1 MAAYV
6 YPGLTYVKS
15 SLIVQ
20 PSSYNRMK
28 PEKQETLKRGAF
40 LKSLGLSTSALM
52 AYYCLGTT
60 MSSCGSKSDDPSPG
74 GGGGG
79 GGNGITGSTTGNSI
93 NFTIDLTHGTYSPL
107 KTVGAYRVI
116 GDVLVA
122 FTTNSTYVALSKTCT
137 HEGFTLRYRDSSN
150 DIFCSNHGSE
160 FTITGAVQKRP
171 DTGDNISALRVYK
184 ISLSSD
190 GNTLT
195 VTT

>member
-1 MAAYV
+1 
-6 YPGLTYVKS
+6 
-15 SLIVQ
+15 
-20 PSSYNRMK
+20 MK
-28 PEKQETLKRGAF
+28 PEKKETLKRGAF
-40 LKSLGLSTSALM
+40 LKSLGPSTSALM

-74 GGGGG
+74 GN
-79 GGNGITGSTTGNSI
+79 GNGDGISGTTTGNAV
-93 NFTIDLTHGTYSPL
+93 NFTIDLTNGTYSPL
-107 KTVGAYRVI
+107 KTAGAYRVI

-122 FTTNSTYVALSKTCT
+122 FTTNSTYVALSKACT
-137 HEGFTLRYRDSSN
+137 HEGFTLRYRDATN

-171 DTGDNISALRVYK
+171 DSGDNISALRVYK

>member
-1 MAAYV
+1 
-6 YPGLTYVKS
+6 
-15 SLIVQ
+15 
-20 PSSYNRMK
+20 
-28 PEKQETLKRGAF
+28 
-40 LKSLGLSTSALM
+40 
-52 AYYCLGTT
+52 

-74 GGGGG
+74 GN
-79 GGNGITGSTTGNSI
+79 GNGDGISGTTTGNAV
-93 NFTIDLTHGTYSPL
+93 NFTIDLTNGTYSPL
-107 KTVGAYRVI
+107 KTAGAYRVI

-122 FTTNSTYVALSKTCT
+122 FTTNSTYVALSKACT

-160 FTITGAVQKRP
+160 FTIAGAVQKRP
-171 DTGDNISALRVYK
+171 DTGDNISALKVYK